1 MPQTSNG
8 VSDDTA
14 VVQKPALGLV
24 EFVALMATMTSL
36 VALSIDAMLPALIQI
51 GEALN
56 VEEAHQTHLIV
67 TVFFLGM
74 AFGQMFFGPFSDSR
88 GRRLTILVGLC
99 IFALGTFVCMLATN
113 LETMLVGRVIQAFGV
128 SGPRIASMAI
138 IRDLYVGDAMAKVMS
153 FIMMVFILVPML
165 APIIGQTV
173 MELTSWFHIFT
184 MFLIV
189 ATMAGIWFFSR
200 QGETLPRAK
209 RRKFSR
215 AHFFKSSK
223 FILTH
228 PEVMGYTF
236 AMGCIFGAFLAYL
249 SASQTIFTVFYNV
262 GEWFP
267 YIFATLAFSIGL
279 ASYFNGKMVMR
290 FGMRKLCRFAL
301 KGVNCFAVVYLALL
315 FAYDGLPPL
324 IPTVAVMFVGFFFV
338 GILFGNLNAMAMQPL
353 GDMAGLGAAII
364 GCFSSLFS
372 VPVALIV
379 DSFLNGNLMPIGW
392 GFLIFFALAYVSVR
406 FAERV
411 REVVVS

>member
-1 MPQTSNG
+1 MPQSPTR
-8 VSDDTA
+8 VSEDTA
-14 VVQKPALGLV
+14 VVTKPVLGLF

-51 GEALN
+51 GDALN
-56 VEEAHQTHLIV
+56 VANPSETHLIV
-67 TVFFLGM
+67 TVFFVGM

-99 IFALGTFVCMLATN
+99 IFALGTFVCMMATN
-113 LETMLVGRVIQAFGV
+113 LETMLIGRIIQAFGV

-138 IRDLYVGDAMAKVMS
+138 IRDLYVGDAMARVMS

-173 MELTSWFHIFT
+173 MDLFSWFHIFT
-184 MFLIV
+184 LFLVV
-189 ATMAGIWFFSR
+189 ATMSGIWFFSR
-200 QGETLPRAK
+200 QAETLPRAK
-209 RRKFSR
+209 RRAFSWE
-215 AHFFKSSK
+215 AFFASSK

-228 PEVMGYTF
+228 PAVMGYTF

-249 SASQTIFTVFYNV
+249 SASQTIFSVYYDMA
-262 GEWFP
+262 EWFP
-267 YIFATLAFSIGL
+267 YIFAILAFSIGL

-301 KGVNCFAVVYLALL
+301 KGVNIFALVYVGLL
-315 FAYDGLPPL
+315 YAYDGLPPIAL
-324 IPTVAVMFVGFFFV
+324 TVSVMFIGFFFV

-364 GCFSSLFS
+364 GSFSSLFS
-372 VPVALIV
+372 VPIALFV
-379 DSFLNGNLMPIGW
+379 DSFLSGTLMPIGL
-392 GFLIFFALAYVSVR
+392 GFLVFFGLAYVSVR
-406 FAERV
+406 YAEKV
-411 REVVVS
+411 RDSEG

>member
-1 MPQTSNG
+1 
-8 VSDDTA
+8 
-14 VVQKPALGLV
+14 
-24 EFVALMATMTSL
+24 
-36 VALSIDAMLPALIQI
+36 
-51 GEALN
+51 
-56 VEEAHQTHLIV
+56 
-67 TVFFLGM
+67 
-74 AFGQMFFGPFSDSR
+74 
-88 GRRLTILVGLC
+88 
-99 IFALGTFVCMLATN
+99 
-113 LETMLVGRVIQAFGV
+113 
-128 SGPRIASMAI
+128 MAI

-184 MFLIV
+184 LFLIV

-209 RRKFSR
+209 RKKFSW
-215 AHFFKSSK
+215 AQFFISSK
-223 FILTH
+223 FILTN
-228 PEVMGYTF
+228 PAVMGYTF

-301 KGVNCFAVVYLALL
+301 KGVNGFAVVYLALL
-315 FAYDGLPPL
+315 LAYDGLPPL
-324 IPTVAVMFVGFFFV
+324 IPTVTVMFIGFFFV

-364 GCFSSLFS
+364 GSFSSLFS
-372 VPVALIV
+372 VPVALFV

-392 GFLIFFALAYVSVR
+392 GFLVFFALSYASVR
-406 FAERV
+406 YAERV
-411 REVVVS
+411 REGSI